1 MIFYNFK
8 NRLKQVESYHR
19 LQIAFIDE
27 GPSKATVYRWYNE
40 LKRGRLT
47 LGDEYKSGRPLT
59 AVTQENMLAVKK
71 LITMGELRIRRFNKY
86 C

>member
-1 MIFYNFK
+1 M
-8 NRLKQVESYHR
+8 
-19 LQIAFIDE
+19 
-27 GPSKATVYRWYNE
+27 YRWYNE

-71 LITMGELRIRRFNKY
+71 LISMGELRIRRFNKY